1 MSLQECRQRAKKL
14 SYSGSSVCDF
24 YFGRQFLVKS
34 SHASTQSSSSL
45 PKIFLRFL
53 HFLVIGLAFVL
64 WRFCTTTLLSY
75 QFSVEWMRYTDQPP
89 SQITET
95 VFVEINE
102 YMYYVVSA
110 PVGVLP
116 GTLCTSIEEPL
127 PSKWASRALKYLH
140 SGFKPWTRLPQVLIM
155 EEIETFP
162 RLWLSAVRVWSQEH
176 GLDSGQQCKVMSHV
190 RLLRS
195 LFCIYFIY
203 MIIHSCSN
211 TSPFVIFPQGYPQLK
226 SPS

>member
-1 MSLQECRQRAKKL
+1 
-14 SYSGSSVCDF
+14 
-24 YFGRQFLVKS
+24 
-34 SHASTQSSSSL
+34 
-45 PKIFLRFL
+45 
-53 HFLVIGLAFVL
+53 
-64 WRFCTTTLLSY
+64 
-75 QFSVEWMRYTDQPP
+75 MRYTDWPRPP

-162 RLWLSAVRVWSQEH
+162 VLWLSALQQSGAGHKNTGWTV
-176 GLDSGQQCKVMSHV
+176 DSSARSCLMSG
-190 RLLRS
+190 S
-195 LFCIYFIY
+195 
-203 MIIHSCSN
+203 SGPCSVF
-211 TSPFVIFPQGYPQLK
+211 TLST
-226 SPS
+226 